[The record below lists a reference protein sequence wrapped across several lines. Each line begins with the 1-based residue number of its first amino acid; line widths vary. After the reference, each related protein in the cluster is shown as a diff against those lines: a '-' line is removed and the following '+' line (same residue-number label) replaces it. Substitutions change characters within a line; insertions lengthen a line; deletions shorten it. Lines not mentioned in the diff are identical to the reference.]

1 MSSRFVRIDEFLL
14 GKGFYKINE
23 EQENYT
29 IWSHYWKEN
38 KKIKVE
44 IDVSNKG
51 HIGLR
56 AYTRTLRSIDYHC
69 VLDCST
75 ELCYLEDLM
84 KLLGCKF

>member
-1 MSSRFVRIDEFLL
+1 MTNEFLKIDKFLL

-38 KKIKVE
+38 KKIRVE

-51 HIGLR
+51 RIRLG

-69 VLDCST
+69 VLECTT
-75 ELCYLEDLM
+75 EWCYLEDLM
-84 KLLGCKF
+84 ELLGM